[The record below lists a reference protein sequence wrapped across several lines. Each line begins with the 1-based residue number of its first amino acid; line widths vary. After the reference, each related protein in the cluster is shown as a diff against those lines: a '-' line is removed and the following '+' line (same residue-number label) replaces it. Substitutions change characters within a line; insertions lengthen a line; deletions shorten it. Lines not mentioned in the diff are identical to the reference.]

1 MTYFKLEGHI
11 RFENFISKLKKYL
24 GMTSRL
30 VKNQQGFSSHL
41 FGRALVA
48 IVFMLIGWLPSL
60 AHDFEV
66 DGVFYNIT
74 SDNTVAV
81 IFKGNSYGSYSNEY
95 IGDVVIPSSVDYN
108 GTTYRVTSIWQSAFS
123 GCTSLTSIEIPN
135 SVTSIYDDTFRGCS
149 SLTSIEI
156 PNSVTSIGNAA
167 FSRCSSLPSIEIP
180 NSVTSI
186 GWSAFSWCDSLTSIE
201 IPNSVTSIGSGAFQS
216 CDSLT
221 SIVVDSGNSKYDSRN
236 GCNAIIETASNTLIA
251 GCKNTIIPNSVTSIG
266 DFAFDE
272 CTSLTSIEIPD
283 SVTSIGD
290 FAFRGCSSLT
300 SIEIPNSVTSI
311 GQSAFRACTSLT
323 SIEIPN
329 SVTSIGVY
337 AFYECKSLTSI
348 QIPNSVTSIGVYA
361 FYNCSSLTSIQI
373 PNSVTSI
380 GECAFYG
387 CSSLTSIEIPNS
399 VTNIG
404 SEAFSLCTGL
414 AGIEIPNSVTSIGD
428 SAFSGCSSLVGIEIP
443 NSVTSIRDSAF
454 SGCSSLVGIEIPN
467 SVTSIGV
474 YAFYNCSSLTS
485 IQIPNSVTSIGGGAF
500 YECTSLTSIEIPNSV
515 TSIGNYA
522 FYECKSLTGIE
533 IPNSVTSIGYA
544 AFYGCSSL
552 TKITCLAT
560 TPPTIES
567 STFSNYSAE
576 LYVPAGCISAYQS
589 ANFWKNFNIKEIP
602 TLSTS
607 IALNKTSAS
616 LKVTETL
623 TLVATVL
630 PENATNKS
638 VTWKSSNEA
647 VATVDANGKVTA
659 VAVGEATIT
668 ATTTDG
674 SNLSASC
681 KVTVVPTL
689 AESITLDKI
698 EISLEATE
706 TATLIVT
713 VLPELTTDKSVEWSS
728 SNESVATIDANG
740 LVTAIAVGEAII
752 TATTTDGSDLSASCK
767 VTVVPTLAE
776 TITLDKAEISLEA
789 TETATLIA
797 TVLPELTTNKSVTW
811 TSSNEAVVTVD
822 ANGVV
827 TAIAVGEAIIT
838 ATTTDG
844 SDLSAS
850 CKVTV
855 VPTLAESIT
864 LDKIEISLEAT
875 ETATL
880 IVTVLPEL
888 TTDKSVEWSSSNES
902 VATIDANGL
911 VTAIAVGEAII
922 TATTTDG
929 SDLSASCK
937 VTVVPTLAETITLD
951 KAEISLEATETA
963 TLIASVL
970 PELVTDKSVEWSSSD
985 ETVAVVDENG
995 VVTAIAVG
1003 EAIITATT
1011 ADGSNL
1017 SATCKV
1023 TVVPTLATSITLD
1036 KTEYEI
1042 AEKSDFQLVATVL
1055 PELATDKGVVWSSS
1069 DKWVAS
1075 VNENGLVTAYSVGEA
1090 TITATTTDGSDLSAS
1105 CKVTVVP
1112 TLAETITL
1120 DKIEISLEA
1129 TETATL
1135 IVTVLPELTTDKS
1148 VEWSSSN
1155 ESVATI
1161 DANGLVTAIAVGEAI
1176 ITATTTD
1183 GSDLSASCKVTV
1195 VPTLAETI
1203 TLDKA
1208 EISLEATETATLI
1221 ATVLPEL
1228 TTNKSVTWTSSN
1240 EAVVTVDA
1248 NGVVTA
1254 IALGEAVIAA
1264 TTTDGT
1270 NLLATCK
1277 VTVVPTLAET
1287 ITLDKTEISLEAT
1300 ETATLV
1306 AIVLPEL
1313 TTDKSVK
1320 WTSSDE
1326 TVAVVDENGEVT
1338 AVAVGEATITAT
1350 TVDDSNL
1357 SATCKVTVVPTLAVS
1372 IELDQTEASVEEK
1385 SDLQLTAT
1393 ILPEHATNKEV
1404 AWSSSDKW
1412 VATVDNTGLVTM
1424 YSAGEVI
1431 ITATTTD
1438 GTNLSATCRIN
1449 VYSGIDGVNG
1459 NDVIVATIGDNI
1471 VVKNAKLGSN
1481 VRVYAADG
1489 SIITSEVATDGYVVI
1504 EAPVKGI
1511 YVVAID
1517 GKSFKVMVK

>member
-135 SVTSIYDDTFRGCS
+135 SVTSIYDDTFSGCS

-186 GWSAFSWCDSLTSIE
+186 GYAAFSYCSSLTSIE
-201 IPNSVTSIGSGAFQS
+201 IPNSVTSIGSGAFRDCS
-216 CDSLT
+216 SLT
-221 SIVVDSGNSKYDSRN
+221 SIVVDAGNTKYDSRN
-236 GCNAIIETASNTLIA
+236 DCNAIIETASNTLIA
-251 GCKNTIIPNSVTSIG
+251 GCQNTIIPNSVTSIG
-266 DFAFDE
+266 DSAFSW
-272 CTSLTSIEIPD
+272 CSSLTSIEIPN

-311 GQSAFRACTSLT
+311 GQSAFSGCTSLT

-337 AFYECKSLTSI
+337 AFEGCTSL
-348 QIPNSVTSIGVYA
+348 NS
-361 FYNCSSLTSIQI
+361 
-373 PNSVTSI
+373 
-380 GECAFYG
+380 
-387 CSSLTSIEIPNS
+387 
-399 VTNIG
+399 
-404 SEAFSLCTGL
+404 
-414 AGIEIPNSVTSIGD
+414 IEIPNSVTSIGD
-428 SAFSGCSSLVGIEIP
+428 SAFQSC
-443 NSVTSIRDSAF
+443 D
-454 SGCSSLVGIEIPN
+454 
-467 SVTSIGV
+467 
-474 YAFYNCSSLTS
+474 
-485 IQIPNSVTSIGGGAF
+485 
-500 YECTSLTSIEIPNSV
+500 SLTSIEIPNSV
-515 TSIGNYA
+515 TSIGDSV
-522 FYECKSLTGIE
+522 FWGCSSLTSIE
-533 IPNSVTSIGYA
+533 IPDSVTSIGDG
-544 AFYGCSSL
+544 AFYDCSRL

-560 TPPTIES
+560 NPPTIRS

-589 ANFWKNFNIKEIP
+589 ANFWKKFNIKEIP

-607 IALNKTSAS
+607 IALNQTTTT
-616 LKVTETL
+616 LKVSETI
-623 TLVATVL
+623 TLIATIL

-647 VATVDANGKVTA
+647 VAIVDANGVVTAIALGEAIITVTTVDGSNLSATCKVSVVPTLAETITFDKTEISFEATETATLVATVLPELTTNKSVIWTSSNEAVATVDANGVVTA
-659 VAVGEATIT
+659 IAVGEAVIT

-674 SNLSASC
+674 TNLSASC

-689 AESITLDKI
+689 AETITLDKT

-706 TATLIVT
+706 TATLVAT
-713 VLPELTTDKSVEWSS
+713 VLPELTTNKSVTWTS
-728 SNESVATIDANG
+728 SNEAVATVDANG
-740 LVTAIAVGEAII
+740 VVIAIAVGEAIITATTADGSNLSATCKVTVVPTLATSITLDKTEYEIAEKSDFQLVATVLPELATDKGVVWSSSDKWVASVNENGLVTAYSVGEATI

-767 VTVVPTLAE
+767 VTVVPTLA
-776 TITLDKAEISLEA
+776 K
-789 TETATLIA
+789 
-797 TVLPELTTNKSVTW
+797 
-811 TSSNEAVVTVD
+811 
-822 ANGVV
+822 
-827 TAIAVGEAIIT
+827 
-838 ATTTDG
+838 
-844 SDLSAS
+844 
-850 CKVTV
+850 
-855 VPTLAESIT
+855 SIT

-985 ETVAVVDENG
+985 ETVAIVDENG
-995 VVTAIAVG
+995 V
-1003 EAIITATT
+1003 
-1011 ADGSNL
+1011 
-1017 SATCKV
+1017 
-1023 TVVPTLATSITLD
+1023 
-1036 KTEYEI
+1036 
-1042 AEKSDFQLVATVL
+1042 
-1055 PELATDKGVVWSSS
+1055 
-1069 DKWVAS
+1069 
-1075 VNENGLVTAYSVGEA
+1075 
-1090 TITATTTDGSDLSAS
+1090 
-1105 CKVTVVP
+1105 
-1112 TLAETITL
+1112 
-1120 DKIEISLEA
+1120 
-1129 TETATL
+1129 
-1135 IVTVLPELTTDKS
+1135 
-1148 VEWSSSN
+1148 
-1155 ESVATI
+1155 
-1161 DANGLVTAIAVGEAI
+1161 
-1176 ITATTTD
+1176 
-1183 GSDLSASCKVTV
+1183 
-1195 VPTLAETI
+1195 
-1203 TLDKA
+1203 
-1208 EISLEATETATLI
+1208 
-1221 ATVLPEL
+1221 
-1228 TTNKSVTWTSSN
+1228 
-1240 EAVVTVDA
+1240 
-1248 NGVVTA
+1248 
-1254 IALGEAVIAA
+1254 
-1264 TTTDGT
+1264 
-1270 NLLATCK
+1270 
-1277 VTVVPTLAET
+1277 
-1287 ITLDKTEISLEAT
+1287 
-1300 ETATLV
+1300 
-1306 AIVLPEL
+1306 
-1313 TTDKSVK
+1313 
-1320 WTSSDE
+1320 
-1326 TVAVVDENGEVT
+1326 VT

-1357 SATCKVTVVPTLAVS
+1357 SATCKVTVIPTLAVS

-1404 AWSSSDKW
+1404 VWSSSDKW
-1412 VATVDNTGLVTM
+1412 VATVDNTGLVTIH
-1424 YSAGEVI
+1424 SAGEVI

-1459 NDVIVATIGDNI
+1459 NDVIVATVGDNI
-1471 VVKNAKLGSN
+1471 VVKNAKLGSVVN
-1481 VRVYAADG
+1481 VYSSNGALIK
-1489 SIITSEVATDGYVVI
+1489 SMTATDGSVVI
-1504 EAPVKGI
+1504 EALIKGI

-1517 GKSFKVMVK
+1517 DKSFKVMVK

>member
-752 TATTTDGSDLSASCK
+752 TATTTDGS
-767 VTVVPTLAE
+767 
-776 TITLDKAEISLEA
+776 
-789 TETATLIA
+789 
-797 TVLPELTTNKSVTW
+797 
-811 TSSNEAVVTVD
+811 
-822 ANGVV
+822 
-827 TAIAVGEAIIT
+827 
-838 ATTTDG
+838 
-844 SDLSAS
+844 
-850 CKVTV
+850 
-855 VPTLAESIT
+855 
-864 LDKIEISLEAT
+864 
-875 ETATL
+875 
-880 IVTVLPEL
+880 
-888 TTDKSVEWSSSNES
+888 
-902 VATIDANGL
+902 
-911 VTAIAVGEAII
+911 
-922 TATTTDG
+922 
-929 SDLSASCK
+929 
-937 VTVVPTLAETITLD
+937 
-951 KAEISLEATETA
+951 
-963 TLIASVL
+963 
-970 PELVTDKSVEWSSSD
+970 
-985 ETVAVVDENG
+985 
-995 VVTAIAVG
+995 
-1003 EAIITATT
+1003 
-1011 ADGSNL
+1011 NL
-1017 SATCKV
+1017 SAT
-1023 TVVPTLATSITLD
+1023 
-1036 KTEYEI
+1036 
-1042 AEKSDFQLVATVL
+1042 
-1055 PELATDKGVVWSSS
+1055 
-1069 DKWVAS
+1069 
-1075 VNENGLVTAYSVGEA
+1075 
-1090 TITATTTDGSDLSAS
+1090 
-1105 CKVTVVP
+1105 
-1112 TLAETITL
+1112 
-1120 DKIEISLEA
+1120 
-1129 TETATL
+1129 
-1135 IVTVLPELTTDKS
+1135 
-1148 VEWSSSN
+1148 
-1155 ESVATI
+1155 
-1161 DANGLVTAIAVGEAI
+1161 
-1176 ITATTTD
+1176 
-1183 GSDLSASCKVTV
+1183 CKVTV